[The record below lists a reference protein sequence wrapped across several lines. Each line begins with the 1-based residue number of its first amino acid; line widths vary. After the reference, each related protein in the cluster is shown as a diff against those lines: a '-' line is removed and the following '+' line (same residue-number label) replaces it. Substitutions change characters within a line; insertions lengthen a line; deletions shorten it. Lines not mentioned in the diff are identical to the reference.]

1 MKFSFYLFFW
11 VLFLSFSGQAFAREN
26 EGDVFQE
33 KPEIYVKI
41 DDGTPVYIH
50 RNKHFPCDN
59 GFNHGGGCTRVNF
72 YARMKG
78 SDFTPDGKLKKITLQ
93 IGLKNIEV
101 ELSSELKKGS
111 CLFDVVLKHELT
123 HLALHR
129 KILKR
134 FAPEIAKA
142 VLVVTEEQKGV
153 LTQKKFDKIAQ
164 TLNDYLNKMIKEDKR
179 QNALMDSDEAYAFQ
193 QRQCGGLK

>member
-1 MKFSFYLFFW
+1 MKLSFYLFFS
-11 VLFLSFSGQAFAREN
+11 VLFFSFSDHVYALENEEQAF
-26 EGDVFQE
+26 QI

-50 RNKHFPCDN
+50 KNKYFPCDH
-59 GFNHGGGCTRVNF
+59 GLNHGGGCTRVHF
-72 YARMKG
+72 YAEMKG
-78 SDFTPDGKLKKITLQ
+78 SDFTPDGILKKITLQ

-101 ELSSELKKGS
+101 ELSSELKRKT
-111 CLFDVVLKHELT
+111 CLFDVILKHELT

-142 VLVVTEEQKGV
+142 VLIVAEEQKGA

-164 TLNDYLNKMIKEDKR
+164 VLNDYLSKMMKEDER
-179 QNALMDSDEAYAFQ
+179 QNALMDSDEAYVFQ
-193 QRQCGGLK
+193 QKQCGGLK